1 MRFDVA
7 REVFVC
13 AASTALPDDDSPDS
27 ALQFRLAAA
36 ADLARLDAADHD
48 AATLAEM
55 RARLERGDRWLVG
68 ERGGAIVTYTFLST
82 ARSFDYAPLPGCRF
96 QLRADVAYGYGAWTP
111 PALRGRG
118 YRRRAFVAELR
129 WLRTIDK
136 KWEASVFTAAQ
147 LDPARRSLGRVGI
160 RVEPLWRVRYA
171 RDRRAEVEPLGD
183 GDDDRCVPITSYNE

>member
-13 AASTALPDDDSPDS
+13 VASTSVPDDNPPETA
-27 ALQFRLAAA
+27 ALRFTLRPTV
-36 ADLARLDAADHD
+36 DAVPDHD
-48 AATLAEM
+48 ATTLAEM

-68 ERGGAIVTYTFLST
+68 ELDGVIVTYTFLST
-82 ARSFDYAPLPGCRF
+82 APSFEYAPLPGCRF
-96 QLRADVAYGYGAWTP
+96 ALGADVAYGYGAWTP

-118 YRRRAFVAELR
+118 YRRRAFLEELR

-147 LDPARRSLGRVGI
+147 LDPARRSLGPVGI
-160 RVEPLWRVRYA
+160 RIEPLFCVRYA
-171 RDRRAEVEPLGD
+171 RDRRAEVERLVD

>member
-13 AASTALPDDDSPDS
+13 VASTSVPDDDPPETAALRFSLRS
-27 ALQFRLAAA
+27 ARDAPAEAAP
-36 ADLARLDAADHD
+36 LDPA
-48 AATLAEM
+48 
-55 RARLERGDRWLVG
+55 DRWLVG
-68 ERGGAIVTYTFLST
+68 EVDGAIVTYTLLST
-82 ARSFDYAPLPGCRF
+82 ARSFAYPPLPGCRF
-96 QLRADVAYGYGAWTP
+96 ALRADVAYGYGAWTP

-118 YRRRAFVAELR
+118 YRRRAFLEELR

-147 LDPARRSLGRVGI
+147 LGPARRSLAPVGI
-160 RVEPLWRVRYA
+160 GIEPLYCVRYA
-171 RDRRAEVEPLGD
+171 RDPDARDRHADVERLVD